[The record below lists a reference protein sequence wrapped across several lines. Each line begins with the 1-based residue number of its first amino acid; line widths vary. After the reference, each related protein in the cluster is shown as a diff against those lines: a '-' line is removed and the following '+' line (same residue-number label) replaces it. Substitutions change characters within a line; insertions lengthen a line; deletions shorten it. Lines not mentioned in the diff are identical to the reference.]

1 MDQKGAVIIGLG
13 AIGSVLAYYGYTHIT
28 SEKVSEELN
37 VSEQEEVKGITSVT
51 EFLGNLASKNETSD
65 KQENEQPKEET
76 GQPKEETG
84 QPKEETGQ
92 PNEENEQPKEENE
105 EKWGKFWKEE
115 YNKPET
121 QNVKQRFPN
130 E

>member
-51 EFLGNLASKNETSD
+51 EFLGNLASKNETE
-65 KQENEQPKEET
+65 KQET
-76 GQPKEETG
+76 GQPK
-84 QPKEETGQ
+84 
-92 PNEENEQPKEENE
+92 E

-121 QNVKQRFPN
+121 QNVKQQFPD